1 MQFEKT
7 EKKPAVIGWTAAAV
21 GAFFVTEWLIHLP
34 LLNVVSHLTMS
45 LPIAACLRVRQRV
58 MAHRLDSW
66 DLQAFS

>member
-34 LLNVVSHLTMS
+34 LVNVVSHLTMC
-45 LPIAACLRVRQRV
+45 LPIAACLRVRRSM